1 MTAGEARRA
10 GTTGT
15 VRTAAPGTV
24 VPAVPSPL
32 GPHGQSRRTP
42 TAVCLADDTRPHS
55 VHCLICSDVPTVP
68 TCSDVPTCSEIL
80 SILNFTHMTNSLLL
94 SNRLEQ
100 VGTLEQTAN
109 GAGLACS
116 DLFRPVPTTGERRH

>member
-1 MTAGEARRA
+1 MRAPAVSTAGLAW
-10 GTTGT
+10 
-15 VRTAAPGTV
+15 PG
-24 VPAVPSPL
+24 PR
-32 GPHGQSRRTP
+32 GQSGG
-42 TAVCLADDTRPHS
+42 ALAAACLAGDTYPHS
-55 VHCLICSDVPTVP
+55 VHRLVCSDVPTVP

-94 SNRLEQ
+94 SSRLEQ

-116 DLFRPVPTTGERRH
+116 DLFRPVPTARGRRHS